1 MDNNNDWIESQNN
14 EVKRWRSM
22 VARKLVSS
30 ASRFTN
36 GKTEGMV
43 MRGTRK
49 GQPHNEAKLAQS
61 INGRIY
67 VASGLAEGIG
77 FSFARHGVFVQKGVG
92 SGYQM
97 SGGMVMKVVK
107 NDAKKSKS
115 KVGTKSR
122 KPVDWFNG
130 ILEENLPELIDRIME
145 INADATINSGKMLI
159 K

>member
-97 SGGMVMKVVK
+97 SNGMVLKVVK
-107 NDAKKSKS
+107 GKS
-115 KVGTKSR
+115 TKSASKPR

-130 ILEENLPELIDRIME
+130 ILEENLPELINKIME

>member
-1 MDNNNDWIESQNN
+1 MENDDWIKSQNN

-36 GKTEGMV
+36 GKSEGMV
-43 MRGTRK
+43 LRGTKK
-49 GQPHNEAKLAQS
+49 GQPHSEAKLAQS

-97 SGGMVMKVVK
+97 SNGMVLKVVK
-107 NDAKKSKS
+107 GDGKKSNS
-115 KVGTKSR
+115 KKGGSKPR

-130 ILEENLPELIDRIME
+130 ILETNVPELIERIME